1 MLLKFDDDGPFA
13 TGMAPYRYV
22 SVQGTDDTP
31 RILVQIEV
39 DNDLKEAILDTG
51 GQYFFCT
58 QKLAKEIAATEREI
72 LARKVINLGGK
83 SVDGSLCRIDLTLL
97 SAEGDSLSMQVIAF
111 LPDEDQEFPP
121 NFLPLP
127 YLGLFGCME
136 HVRFAI
142 DPSRDVDQFYFGECS
157 G

>member
-1 MLLKFDDDGPFA
+1 MLLKFDDDEPFA

-31 RILVQIEV
+31 RILIQIEV

-83 SVDGSLCRIDLTLL
+83 SQL
-97 SAEGDSLSMQVIAF
+97 
-111 LPDEDQEFPP
+111 
-121 NFLPLP
+121 
-127 YLGLFGCME
+127 
-136 HVRFAI
+136 VRKF
-142 DPSRDVDQFYFGECS
+142 VENN
-157 G
+157 